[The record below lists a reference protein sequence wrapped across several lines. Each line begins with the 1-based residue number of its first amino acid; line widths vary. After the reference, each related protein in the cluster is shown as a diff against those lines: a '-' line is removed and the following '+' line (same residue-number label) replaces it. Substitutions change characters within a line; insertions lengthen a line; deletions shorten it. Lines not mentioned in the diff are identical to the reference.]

1 MFYFSSNRV
10 SNCHLVSISLGA
22 DVIAVKV
29 DVAVS
34 DKIDLVSIVVGLVD
48 ILRVVLA
55 GIGCFI
61 MPIK

>member
-1 MFYFSSNRV
+1 
-10 SNCHLVSISLGA
+10 LVSISLGA
-22 DVIAVKV
+22 DVIAIKV

-55 GIGCFI
+55 EIGCFI